1 MEEQFAYQYPYGAS
15 RHQKMKF
22 TVSELKKRVYL
33 AESAEDEAW
42 ETGEELY
49 EEPDVVPLLP
59 KFLKEEETLV
69 GASRGTAYHRAMEL
83 LDFTAPAEISAIEE
97 ALERYR
103 RDGRMTKEM
112 ADCVRAEELLTFL
125 SSSCGERMKQ
135 AANAGLLYREQPFVL
150 GVDAR
155 EIYPEESEGELL
167 LVQGIIDAYF
177 EEEGELVVLDYK
189 TDQIFSPRELAE
201 KYHTQLDYY
210 AKALEQMTGKKVKEK
225 IIYSFT
231 MKKEIQI

>member
-1 MEEQFAYQYPYGAS
+1 
-15 RHQKMKF
+15 
-22 TVSELKKRVYL
+22 LKKRAYL
-33 AESAEDEAW
+33 AESAGDEAW

-59 KFLKEEETLV
+59 KFLKAEETLV

-83 LDFTAPAEISAIEE
+83 LDFTPPAEISAIEE

-103 RDGRMTKEM
+103 MDGWMTKEM

-155 EIYPEESEGELL
+155 EIY
-167 LVQGIIDAYF
+167 
-177 EEEGELVVLDYK
+177 
-189 TDQIFSPRELAE
+189 
-201 KYHTQLDYY
+201 
-210 AKALEQMTGKKVKEK
+210 
-225 IIYSFT
+225 
-231 MKKEIQI
+231 

>member
-1 MEEQFAYQYPYGAS
+1 
-15 RHQKMKF
+15 
-22 TVSELKKRVYL
+22 
-33 AESAEDEAW
+33 
-42 ETGEELY
+42 
-49 EEPDVVPLLP
+49 
-59 KFLKEEETLV
+59 
-69 GASRGTAYHRAMEL
+69 
-83 LDFTAPAEISAIEE
+83 
-97 ALERYR
+97 
-103 RDGRMTKEM
+103 M

-135 AANAGLLYREQPFVL
+135 AAKAGLLYREQPFVL

-210 AKALEQMTGKKVKEK
+210 AKALEQMAGKKVKEK

-231 MKKEIQI
+231 MKIEIQI

>member
-1 MEEQFAYQYPYGAS
+1 M
-15 RHQKMKF
+15 
-22 TVSELKKRVYL
+22 
-33 AESAEDEAW
+33 
-42 ETGEELY
+42 
-49 EEPDVVPLLP
+49 VPLLP
-59 KFLKEEETLV
+59 KFLKAEETLV

-103 RDGRMTKEM
+103 MDGRMTKEM